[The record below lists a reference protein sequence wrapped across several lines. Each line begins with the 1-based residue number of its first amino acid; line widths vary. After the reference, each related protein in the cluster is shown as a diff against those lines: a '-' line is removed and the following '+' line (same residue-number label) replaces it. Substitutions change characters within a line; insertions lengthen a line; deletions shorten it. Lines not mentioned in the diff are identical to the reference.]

1 MADPT
6 GNLNVIQAD
15 KFFVWDPMIK
25 SHVNLQSSIVG
36 LAPATLSTLQALASA
51 VGNDPSFSSNLAAT
65 TSALQTAVDS
75 KADAFTVSSPLLWN
89 LDPAT
94 NPLANNE
101 LTVDSYTRA
110 ETDSKL
116 APKAEASAVNAAVN
130 AAP

>member
-1 MADPT
+1 M
-6 GNLNVIQAD
+6 
-15 KFFVWDPMIK
+15 
-25 SHVNLQSSIVG
+25 G
-36 LAPATLSTLQALASA
+36 LAPATLSTLQTLASA

-65 TSALQTAVDS
+65 TTALQVAVDS

-116 APKAEASAVNAAVN
+116 APKAEASLVNASLN
-130 AAP
+130 LKAPSGKPSLHRNSYCHQRGDGQLGQCG